1 MNTHFIHM
9 LHECVNLTCGVAPIS
24 QSISVPSS
32 RISPPQIEFKINFMA
47 IILSISLSLF
57 LSGSLRSFT
66 RLWPHKLAFCLFN
79 NSSLSLFP
87 VPHQHESQR
96 ATPSPKISDTNLN
109 PFHITHKPFTLSLT
123 CTPEKDIKQ
132 TKDYTWCCA
141 QMTSALQIKSIF
153 LLFFFSLFFRTII
166 YAFLTFILS
175 SFPGYKA
182 FSPGCDLK
190 HENCTFFGS
199 RNLISIHY
207 NKIF

>member
-1 MNTHFIHM
+1 M
-9 LHECVNLTCGVAPIS
+9 CVNLTCGVAPVS
-24 QSISVPSS
+24 QSISVHSS
-32 RISPPQIEFKINFMA
+32 RIKPKQIEFKINFMV

-87 VPHQHESQR
+87 VPLQHESQR

-109 PFHITHKPFTLSLT
+109 PSHITHKPFTLSLT

-153 LLFFFSLFFRTII
+153 LFFF
-166 YAFLTFILS
+166 
-175 SFPGYKA
+175 
-182 FSPGCDLK
+182 
-190 HENCTFFGS
+190 
-199 RNLISIHY
+199 
-207 NKIF
+207 